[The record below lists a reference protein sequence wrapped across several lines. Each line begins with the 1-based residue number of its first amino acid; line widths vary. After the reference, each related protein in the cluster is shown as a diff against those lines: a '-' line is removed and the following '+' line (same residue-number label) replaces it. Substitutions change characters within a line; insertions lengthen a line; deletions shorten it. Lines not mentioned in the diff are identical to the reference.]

1 MEQSLPAR
9 QSGFTWF
16 TLLWAGLA
24 VAVSLGISNLMGE
37 ASLKLRVATVAA
49 LLLPVIAAVTGRL
62 KELLLIAWVGSL
74 TYNRQYFSFE
84 AITGNLGTQGP
95 YWIVS
100 DIFLAGLLLEWLYQ
114 TVVRKRPPAPPQGP
128 SFAPWYLPLA
138 GMGLISLLIAPHPDW
153 TMYEMIRSLKFC
165 VILWYVRR
173 QFGKREW
180 WTAVVAMGAAMVG
193 QSVIG
198 LKEVIT
204 GHSGLLGTELST
216 SLGGYENVFDQQS
229 FYGGVRATGTM
240 NHPPNLACYLI
251 LLIPL
256 FLGLSLTL
264 RSARLRLGA
273 ALFCVM
279 GCVGLVCNQSRWPA
293 VLLVG
298 EVALVLA
305 GLVALKEISWRSATG
320 LTFVAILVAMLAAFP
335 LRNKIIDRF
344 TRDFSASI
352 DQRAEGNRVAFAMIE
367 EAPWLG
373 VGLNNSKDH
382 MVKYMPDLAWAFENE
397 DFLTHEMHSR
407 SIAAMGNGFL
417 FVMVELGVVGTL
429 AYAVYLFGDL
439 RMSFRAVLR
448 TEGAVRGACLGLTLG
463 TIGVLLEQFIDF
475 SIWVDPQFYTSALVV
490 AMLTLAPTLFA
501 SDKSATVLETAPAE
515 LTGVSV

>member
-1 MEQSLPAR
+1 LLSL
-9 QSGFTWF
+9 W
-16 TLLWAGLA
+16 
-24 VAVSLGISNLMGE
+24 ISNLLGE
-37 ASLKLRVATVAA
+37 ASLKLRVAAAAA
-49 LLLPVIAAVTGRL
+49 LLLPVVAAVTGRL

-84 AITGNLGTQGP
+84 ALTGNLGTQGP

-114 TVVRKRPPAPPQGP
+114 TVVRKRPAAPPQGP
-128 SFAPWYLPLA
+128 SFSPWYLPLA
-138 GMGLISLLIAPHPDW
+138 GMGLISLLVAPHPDW
-153 TMYEMIRSLKFC
+153 TMYEMIRSVKFC
-165 VILWYVRR
+165 LILWYVRR

-180 WTAVVAMGAAMVG
+180 WIAVVAMGVAMVG

-204 GHSGLLGTELST
+204 GHSGLLGADVST
-216 SLGGYENVFDQQS
+216 SVGGYENVFDQET

-293 VLLVG
+293 LLLVG
-298 EVALVLA
+298 ELAVVLC
-305 GLVALKEISWRSATG
+305 GLVVLKEISWRSAAG
-320 LTFVAILVAMLAAFP
+320 LTFLSILVAMLAAFP

-344 TRDFSASI
+344 TQDFSASI

-367 EAPWLG
+367 ESPWLG

-382 MVKYMPDLAWAFENE
+382 LVKYVPDLAWALENE
-397 DFLTHEMHSR
+397 DFLTREMHSR

-417 FVMVELGVVGTL
+417 FVTVELGVIGTL
-429 AYAVYLFGDL
+429 AYAVYLFGNL
-439 RMSFRAVLR
+439 LVSFRSVLR
-448 TEGAVRGACLGLTLG
+448 TEGAVRGACLGLTMG

-490 AMLTLAPTLFA
+490 AMLTMAPTLFPPDNTA
-501 SDKSATVLETAPAE
+501 SAPQIANAD
-515 LTGVSV
+515 LRQVHA